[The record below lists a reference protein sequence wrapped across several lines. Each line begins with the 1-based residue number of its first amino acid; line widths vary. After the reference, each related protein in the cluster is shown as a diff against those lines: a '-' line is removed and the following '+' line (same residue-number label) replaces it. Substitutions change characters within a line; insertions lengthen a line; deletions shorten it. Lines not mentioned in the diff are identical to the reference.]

1 MIQMSSLHNTSVC
14 LVYLSNFMTDAFYT
28 FRHRS
33 MLHLHT
39 PGP

>member
-1 MIQMSSLHNTSVC
+1 MSLLHNTSVP
-14 LVYLSNFMTDAFYT
+14 LVYVSNFMADAFYT

-39 PGP
+39 PGL